1 MIRRSAVTQPH
12 RVLMRTDVS
21 ATPVDG
27 WRFRIDSKGESIVLT
42 DGGHLE
48 SWDALAPLYLSRNIA
63 VVPEAIRRIGL
74 SGGAGLGVVVSVASA
89 RGLWREVCVKS
100 QLPND
105 GSAVTLEA
113 QPKGDHLASELR
125 IATTVVLLDPVS
137 NSDPL
142 APAVR
147 GARLWDDVIRVRL
160 EGGRVR
166 LPMEVISF
174 RCTPAF
180 RPFQKALFHVHV
192 TGEPSTEIEQGLLVH
207 LNADYPTFVSK
218 IEGKDSA
225 ATAFLWDGIVRQ
237 VLREL
242 LAQDM
247 AGEEIAQRGTLG
259 ELARR
264 WLQQAFSG
272 LSVKAI
278 LEMSVARPAEFDACV
293 AAWCGAVQPV
303 LETPKGE

>member
-1 MIRRSAVTQPH
+1 MIRRSAITQPH
-12 RVLMRTDVS
+12 RVFMGSDVS

-27 WRFRIDSKGESIVLT
+27 WRYRVESKGESIVLR

-48 SWDALAPLYLSRNIA
+48 SWDALAPLHLSRTFA
-63 VVPEAIRRIGL
+63 VVPEAIKRIGL
-74 SGGAGLGVVVSVASA
+74 SSDTTLGLVVSVASA
-89 RGLWREVCVKS
+89 HGLWREVCAKS

-105 GSAVTLEA
+105 GSAVTLEV
-113 QPKGDHLASELR
+113 QPKGDCLARDLR
-125 IATTVVLLDPVS
+125 IATTVVLLEPVS
-137 NSDPL
+137 NLDPL
-142 APAVR
+142 APGVR
-147 GARLWDDVIRVRL
+147 GARLWDDAVRVRL

-166 LPMEVISF
+166 LPMEVMSF
-174 RCTPAF
+174 RSTPAF
-180 RPFQKALFHVHV
+180 RPFEKALFHVHV
-192 TGEPSTEIEQGLLVH
+192 TGEASTEVEQGLLVH
-207 LNADYPTFVSK
+207 LNADYPIFLSK

-247 AGEEIAQRGTLG
+247 AGEEIAQIGTLG
-259 ELARR
+259 DLAKR

-272 LSVKAI
+272 MSVKAV
-278 LEMSVARPAEFDACV
+278 LEMSVTHPAEFDACV

-303 LETPKGE
+303 LETPKPE